1 MRTFA
6 QITVAGIV
14 GLVLLKLLLGLFG
27 VVVGFL
33 GMALKLALIA
43 LLGYVVL
50 RVVRGRR
57 EREV

>member
-33 GMALKLALIA
+33 GMAFKLALIA

-57 EREV
+57 EREA